1 MFSFIRHTDKLTK
14 STKHNRNPREKTK
27 WNLVSKQTHTLE
39 LANRDFKVNI
49 LIIIKMKKI
58 YV

>member
-1 MFSFIRHTDKLTK
+1 MEFGFKM
-14 STKHNRNPREKTK
+14 
-27 WNLVSKQTHTLE
+27 THTLE

-49 LIIIKMKKI
+49 LIIIQNMKKI

>member
-14 STKHNRNPREKTK
+14 HTKKHNRNLMEFGFKM
-27 WNLVSKQTHTLE
+27 THILQ
-39 LANRDFKVNI
+39 LANWDFEVNI
-49 LIIIKMKKI
+49 LIIIQNMKKI